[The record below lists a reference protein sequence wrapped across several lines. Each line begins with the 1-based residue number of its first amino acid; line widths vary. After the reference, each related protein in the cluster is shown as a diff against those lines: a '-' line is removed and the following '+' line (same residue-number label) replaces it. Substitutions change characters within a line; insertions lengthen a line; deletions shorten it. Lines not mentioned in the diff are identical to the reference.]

1 MKSVTEII
9 GAVTEWIWGLP
20 MILLLLCGGLFL
32 TFRLG
37 FFQIRYLP
45 HILRQTFG
53 KMFKKSDE
61 PGSVTPFQAATSAL
75 ASTVGAANIVGVPVA
90 IILGGPGAVF
100 WMWIVSFIGMATK
113 YSEVVLGVKYR
124 QKNAEGDWVGGPMYY
139 IEKGLRWRFVAWLFA
154 FGLMLE
160 IAASTMVQTN
170 SISTLVKN
178 SFDVPLWATGIG
190 VMAVVTLATYG
201 GIRRI
206 GQVTEK
212 LVPLMVS
219 IYLIGA
225 LLVLIYNA
233 KHIPEAFALI
243 FTHAFIPI
251 SAVGGF
257 AGAGIAAAIRWG
269 LARGIY
275 SNEAGMGTAP
285 IAHASAKTDHPA
297 KQGMWGIFE
306 VIVDTMIICTM
317 TALIVLTSGTWKTL
331 KAEQASSMVAEA
343 FGQIFGPSL
352 ANMLLS
358 IVLFLFVISTVIVIV
373 YYGEK
378 QAEYLFGT
386 AFSKIMRLV
395 YIGAIMVG
403 AVGGLQFI
411 WQFLDLLLA
420 LIVVPNLIAVLFL
433 SGEVRAITRDYFTKL
448 NRPRNK
454 KAEEERQMIKE
465 AQ

>member
-90 IILGGPGAVF
+90 IVLGGPGAVF

-378 QAEYLFGT
+378 QRNICLVPHFL
-386 AFSKIMRLV
+386 RLCAL
-395 YIGAIMVG
+395 YI
-403 AVGGLQFI
+403 
-411 WQFLDLLLA
+411 
-420 LIVVPNLIAVLFL
+420 
-433 SGEVRAITRDYFTKL
+433 SVRL
-448 NRPRNK
+448 W
-454 KAEEERQMIKE
+454 
-465 AQ
+465 